1 MDKFMK
7 RTFFYNYIEE
17 KLTVLTNRIKQN
29 GKLNLLDLNIHSENF
44 FARLLNIIFKYNFV
58 NANKRE
64 QNSPSVD
71 LIDNN
76 IRCVFQVTSTCTKTK
91 IESTL
96 EKKALQKYAD
106 DGYNIKFMFIANDAG
121 KLKINKFKN
130 PYNIL
135 FNPVTDLY
143 DINDILKII
152 VNMDIEEQKEVYD
165 FVRNELGDEP
175 DLVKIDSNLADIINM
190 LANEDLSNIGNEIN
204 VDKYNIDKK
213 IEFNNLITTKEI
225 ISEYRIF
232 YSKIDEIYKEFDK
245 QGKNKSFSVL
255 QAIKREYILLLSNKI
270 YTDDQIFLMIIDRV
284 IQIIQSSRNY
294 IEIPYEELEM
304 CTDILVVDAFIR
316 CKIFKN
322 PEGYSYV
329 TSW

>member
-1 MDKFMK
+1 MK

-17 KLTVLTNRIKQN
+17 KLTVLMSRIKHN

-44 FARLLNIIFKYNFV
+44 FVRLLNIIFKYNLV
-58 NANKRE
+58 NANKIE
-64 QNSPSVD
+64 QNSPSID
-71 LIDNN
+71 LIDKN
-76 IRCVFQVTSTCTKTK
+76 IKCVIQVTSTCTKTK

-96 EKKALQKYAD
+96 EKKALQKYANE
-106 DGYNIKFMFIANDAG
+106 GFNIKFMFIDNDAS
-121 KLKINKFKN
+121 KLKNNKFKN

-135 FNPVTDLY
+135 FNPGTDLY

-165 FVRNELGDEP
+165 FVRNELGYEP
-175 DLVKIDSNLADIINM
+175 DLVKVDSNLADIINI

-213 IEFNNLITTKEI
+213 IKFNNLLSTREI

-232 YSKIDEIYKEFDK
+232 NSKIDEIYKEFDK

-294 IEIPYEELEM
+294 NEIPYEELEL

-329 TSW
+329 TS